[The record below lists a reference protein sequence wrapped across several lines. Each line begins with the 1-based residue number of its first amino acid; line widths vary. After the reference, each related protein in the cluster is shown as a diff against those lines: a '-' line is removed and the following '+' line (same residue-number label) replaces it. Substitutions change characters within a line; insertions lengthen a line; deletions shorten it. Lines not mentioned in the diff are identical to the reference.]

1 MTGRKLRRL
10 YMVEARWAN
19 GMRRSRCYQGPEAA
33 AHREQVWRT
42 GHSGGEQHFDGPAE
56 WVKVTPSLPVVWE
69 DES

>member
-10 YMVEARWAN
+10 YMVEAQWEN
-19 GMRRSRCYQGPEAA
+19 GIRRSRCYQGPEAA

-42 GHSGGEQHFDGPAE
+42 GTIGGQSVDEPAE